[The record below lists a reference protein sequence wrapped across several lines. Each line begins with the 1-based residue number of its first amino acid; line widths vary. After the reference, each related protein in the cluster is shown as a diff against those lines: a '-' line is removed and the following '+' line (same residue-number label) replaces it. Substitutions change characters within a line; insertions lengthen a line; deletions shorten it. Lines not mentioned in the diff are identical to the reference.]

1 MRPQNPLTPA
11 PLPQG
16 GEGDVD
22 LNLLPSP
29 PWGRGWTATGA
40 FSSRGGPGLRPPKGK
55 RRAVNNIGFGPQA
68 GEGVAPKQIGK
79 EFPEHSLREQYSVV
93 LGVRRGIVR

>member
-1 MRPQNPLTPA
+1 VRENSALSPL
-11 PLPQG
+11 
-16 GEGDVD
+16 GERVARAGACT
-22 LNLLPSP
+22 SR
-29 PWGRGWTATGA
+29 RGT
-40 FSSRGGPGLRPPKGK
+40 GLRPPKGK